1 MSGLTLR
8 QRMRA
13 AASILTGGRPPSRML
28 AQDDEID
35 NPPVENIW
43 AVIVQLPGGPHEALF
58 MAYHAQ
64 DGGWRPYQTTS
75 PAEVDDLRAAA
86 LLWTDVEGPRLV
98 LRRFVAQGTDEVIRP

>member
-8 QRMRA
+8 QRVRA
-13 AASILTGGRPPSRML
+13 AASILVGGRPASRML
-28 AQDDEID
+28 EQDDAID

-43 AVIVQLPGGPHEALF
+43 AVIVQLPGPYEALF

-75 PAEVDDLRAAA
+75 PIEVDDLRAAA
-86 LLWTDVEGPRLV
+86 LHWSDTEGPRLV